1 MQLTERVKKIPP
13 YLFATIDKKKAEA
26 RAKGIDIVDLGIGDP
41 DIPTPDFIVD
51 AMAAA
56 IRKPENHNYPPY
68 EGTLAFREAVA
79 RWYKHRF
86 GVTLDPKTE
95 VVSLIGSKEGIAH
108 AFLTF
113 LDPGDIALLPDPGYP
128 AYKVNALIAGAVPYM
143 VPATAENNYEPDLDS
158 IPAEVLKQAK
168 LIFLNYPGNP
178 TGALA
183 SDAFYERAIAFAKKH
198 NILICTDLAYSE
210 VYYEG
215 QKPRSILEFPG
226 GKDVALEFHTLSKT
240 FNMTGWR
247 IGMAVGHAE
256 AVQAL
261 GKIKTNMDS
270 GIFKA
275 IQEAVIPALDTQSD
289 AFVAAQNAIYQKRR
303 DIIVDGLNALG
314 WNLPKP
320 KATFYIWAPVPRGY
334 TSEAFT
340 LFLLETVGVLVVPGN
355 GYGDNGEG
363 YFRISITT
371 SEERLHEA
379 VARLKQA
386 NIRFA

>member
-1 MQLTERVKKIPP
+1 MQLTERIKKIPP
-13 YLFATIDKKKAEA
+13 YLFATIDIKKAEA
-26 RAKGIDIVDLGIGDP
+26 RAKGMDIVDLGIGDP
-41 DIPTPDFIVD
+41 DLPTPDFIVD
-51 AMAAA
+51 AMADA

-79 RWYKHRF
+79 RWYQHRF
-86 GVTLDPKTE
+86 GVTLDPKKE
-95 VVSLIGSKEGIAH
+95 VISLIGSKEGIAH

-128 AYKVNALIAGAVPYM
+128 AYKVNALIAGGVPYM
-143 VPATAENNYEPDLDS
+143 VPAPASQNYEPDLEA
-158 IPAEVLKQAK
+158 IPADVMKKAK

-183 SDAFYERAIAFAKKH
+183 SDAFYVRAIAFAKKH
-198 NILICTDLAYSE
+198 DILICTDMAYSE

-226 GKDVALEFHTLSKT
+226 AKDVAIEFHTLSKT

-247 IGMAVGHAE
+247 IGMVVGNAE

-275 IQEAVIPALDTQSD
+275 IQEAVIPALDEKADS
-289 AFVAAQNAIYQKRR
+289 FVAMQNAIYQKRR
-303 DIIVDGLNALG
+303 DIIVNGLNDLG
-314 WNLPKP
+314 WNMQAP
-320 KATFYIWAPVPRGY
+320 KATFYIWAPVPKGY
-334 TSEAFT
+334 TSESFVLT
-340 LFLLETVGVLVVPGN
+340 LLDTIGVLVVPGN

-379 VARLKQA
+379 IARLKKA
-386 NIRFA
+386 NIRFS